1 MYRIFLLSISI
12 AVLSGC
18 SEKNA
23 TLTTVK
29 PEMAGMSSER
39 IDRIKPVM
47 QKYVDE
53 NKLPGLITMVARQNK
68 LVHFEKYGLMDAGR
82 PMQVNTI
89 FRLASM
95 TKPITSVAI
104 MILYEEG
111 HFQLDDPVSDYIPEF
126 KYLKVFS
133 SIDAKGINTV
143 DQIKKMTIRDL
154 LLHTSGLTGT
164 GAESAVDSI
173 YREANLSDG
182 NLKDMIRKLSKIP
195 LLYQPGTRWN
205 YSRSTEVLGYL
216 VEVLSGKPFDVFLKE
231 RIFQPLKMEDT
242 GFYVPVEKFSRVGA
256 VYAPDPNGI
265 KIVMKPDTNTVSTP
279 VKFLS
284 GNGGLYS
291 TASDYMIF
299 CQMLLNKGEY
309 NGVRILGSKTV
320 DLMTSDQISDD
331 IIMPSDDFFGK
342 LLSGMGFG
350 FGFAVLKDN
359 IHSGI
364 IGSPG
369 SYWWAGSGNTYFYID
384 PSEEMVIILMTQF
397 VPNYYYPVF
406 KQLREL
412 SYEAIDK

>member
-104 MILYEEG
+104 MILYGEG

-216 VEVLSGKPFDVFLKE
+216 VEFFPVNHLMVSLKGE
-231 RIFQPLKMEDT
+231 YSSPLKMRK
-242 GFYVPVEKFSRVGA
+242 PVS
-256 VYAPDPNGI
+256 
-265 KIVMKPDTNTVSTP
+265 M
-279 VKFLS
+279 
-284 GNGGLYS
+284 
-291 TASDYMIF
+291 
-299 CQMLLNKGEY
+299 
-309 NGVRILGSKTV
+309 
-320 DLMTSDQISDD
+320 
-331 IIMPSDDFFGK
+331 
-342 LLSGMGFG
+342 
-350 FGFAVLKDN
+350 VL
-359 IHSGI
+359 
-364 IGSPG
+364 
-369 SYWWAGSGNTYFYID
+369 
-384 PSEEMVIILMTQF
+384 
-397 VPNYYYPVF
+397 
-406 KQLREL
+406 
-412 SYEAIDK
+412 